1 MNNYWSLN
9 NKFLKLPDSSRVVA
23 QAIQFEEMKS
33 NTSLLYGKDLCL
45 TLKWTY
51 IIKVIYLL

>member
-45 TLKWTY
+45 TLK
-51 IIKVIYLL
+51 